1 MGELTCDHSSTGLKA
16 KSSYHI
22 CSRGAQSPSSGRILA
37 CVILKDLPDSAS
49 RLCAPWYI
57 PTGLGTQQALSTCML
72 SEKRT
77 NHIKFFDQMK
87 SNSWDNRCLLEQL
100 TFSYSLHPSNTNAH
114 PLRADKQGMGLMLS
128 ATPKHE
134 CPKTDMLLSPE
145 WVCKLTRLSLEQ
157 TKQNAGK
164 R

>member
-1 MGELTCDHSSTGLKA
+1 MGELSCDHSSMGLKA

-22 CSRGAQSPSSGRILA
+22 CSRGTQSPSSGRILA

-77 NHIKFFDQMK
+77 NHIKFLDQMK
-87 SNSWDNRCLLEQL
+87 SNSWDNRCLLKEL

-114 PLRADKQGMGLMLS
+114 PSGLINKEWAWCLALHQSTSALKQTCYWAQSGCVS
-128 ATPKHE
+128 
-134 CPKTDMLLSPE
+134 
-145 WVCKLTRLSLEQ
+145 
-157 TKQNAGK
+157 
-164 R
+164 